1 MIEVFPSTTNE
12 EKLIK
17 GIQKSIGSLEDG
29 IIGTQTLSDIAC
41 ILKSIDKPI
50 TLKIYDMP
58 VIISKNL
65 VPFMP
70 KGKKLSGWNNTINGS
85 FLSGKTP
92 CSILIADGWVYYGA
106 SCHSYYN
113 KPETV
118 LYRLFNGT
126 VGIKRAK
133 SAVELPN
140 GVKWAIGGLGLLD
153 FYNPE
158 AEGFCKCTDGYKTE
172 DFSDVLR
179 RTNHSMIGYK
189 NGYFYQV
196 LCLNKSAKE
205 VNEAAELLGLKY
217 AIMLDGG
224 HLAAINGTEDFAKIN
239 SNCAQYYAV
248 QGE

>member
-1 MIEVFPSTTNE
+1 MIEVLPGTGNE
-12 EKLIK
+12 ANLIK
-17 GIQKSIGSLEDG
+17 GIQRAIGALEDG
-29 IIGTQTLSDIAC
+29 VIGNQTLSDIAC
-41 ILKSIDKPI
+41 MLNSIDKPV
-50 TLKIYDMP
+50 TLEIYDMP

-113 KPETV
+113 KPESV
-118 LYRLFNGT
+118 LYRLQDGA
-126 VGIKRAK
+126 VGIKRVK
-133 SAVELPN
+133 NSAELPF

-158 AEGFCKCTDGYKTE
+158 LEGFCKCTDGYKTE

-179 RTNHSMIGYK
+179 RTNHSVVGYK
-189 NGYFYQV
+189 NGYFYQI
-196 LCLNKSAKE
+196 LCLNKTAKE
-205 VNEAAELLGLKY
+205 VNKFVKLLGLQY

-224 HLAAINGTEDFAKIN
+224 HLAGINGTEEFAKIN
-239 SNCAQYYAV
+239 NNRAQYYAV